1 MLILVALGADCAL
14 LEWPHPVLGDRLYRF
29 SGLCGMGASLSWYSP
44 YILLSSMSVPGKL
57 LWALIVLLLPMVGM
71 LLYCAV
77 GQKV

>member
-1 MLILVALGADCAL
+1 
-14 LEWPHPVLGDRLYRF
+14 
-29 SGLCGMGASLSWYSP
+29 
-44 YILLSSMSVPGKL
+44 MSVPGKL